1 VLPSPTLVTGP
12 GGSASSGAI
21 DDVTYVVEAGDA
33 ISSIAARFGVPADV
47 IREANG
53 IVGNDIFVGQVLR
66 IPRTTGGTGGTGP
79 APAPTSAPGAPGT
92 YVVQPGDTAFG
103 IALQFDVT
111 LESLEQANGV
121 GPGGLDALSLGQVL
135 RIPASQ

>member
-1 VLPSPTLVTGP
+1 MLPSPTVVTGS
-12 GGSASSGAI
+12 GGSGSTGAV
-21 DDVTYVVEAGDA
+21 DDVTYVVESGDA
-33 ISSIAARFGVPADV
+33 ISSIADRFGVPADV

-66 IPRTTGGTGGTGP
+66 IPRTTGGSGATPT
-79 APAPTSAPGAPGT
+79 PTSAPGAPGT
-92 YVVQPGDTAFG
+92 YVVQPGDTAFA
-103 IALQFDVT
+103 IALQFDVMLDA
-111 LESLEQANGV
+111 LEEANGV